1 MTLSRFVEKWTSPEY
16 PPDCV
21 SEAALCE
28 AEEQLGFRFPA
39 DYVQDVL
46 EIGLP
51 HPNARLLDA
60 IAERGLDDACPD
72 GFNTPEEIVTATQEY
87 RGAGMP
93 SDLVVI
99 ALDVGGNAF
108 CFLTQQITAEQRGI
122 WLFDH
127 NFMTVKEIAPSF
139 RAWIN
144 ALCAIEPLS
153 QR

>member
-16 PPDCV
+16 PPDHIP
-21 SEAALCE
+21 EAALRE

-39 DYVQDVL
+39 DYVRDIL
-46 EIGLP
+46 KIGLP

-60 IAERGLDDACPD
+60 IAERGLDDACPE
-72 GFNTPEEIVTATQEY
+72 GFNTPEEIVMATQEY

-108 CFLTQQITAEQRGI
+108 CFSAQQIAAEQRGI

-127 NFMTVKEIAPSF
+127 DFMTAREIAPSF
-139 RAWIN
+139 SAWID
-144 ALCAIEPLS
+144 ALCAIKPLS